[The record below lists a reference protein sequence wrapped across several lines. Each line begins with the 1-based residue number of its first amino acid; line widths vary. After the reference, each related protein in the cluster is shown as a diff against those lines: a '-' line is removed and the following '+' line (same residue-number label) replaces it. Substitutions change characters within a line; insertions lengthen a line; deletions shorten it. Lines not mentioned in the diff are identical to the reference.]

1 MFWIVIRIWKS
12 PWHDFNMKINKIK
25 MVKKN
30 KNWFSCEIEVLIELG
45 ATMVVPKFISKLWFE
60 WGFILHSRIQ
70 SGASN
75 LKFVRCTFILG
86 RQLAEAWSQW
96 TSGLS
101 CCEWLQKIDQRIR
114 VYSFRLRFM
123 KMAESV
129 TAISRH
135 IESCSNP
142 YEISWYHKIAHRCI
156 SNSCYYQVW
165 NLRFPYF
172 FLRFEESLILDM
184 FH

>member
-12 PWHDFNMKINKIK
+12 PWHGFDMKINRIK

-30 KNWFSCEIEVLIELG
+30 KNWFSCEIEVLNELG

-86 RQLAEAWSQW
+86 RQLAKAWSQW

-101 CCEWLQKIDQRIR
+101 CCEWLQKLTKGLEFIR
-114 VYSFRLRFM
+114 FDYGLWRWPNPLQLFADIL
-123 KMAESV
+123 K
-129 TAISRH
+129 SR
-135 IESCSNP
+135 SNP
-142 YEISWYHKIAHRCI
+142 YEISWYHKIAHR
-156 SNSCYYQVW
+156 YM
-165 NLRFPYF
+165 LLPG
-172 FLRFEESLILDM
+172 LKP
-184 FH
+184 